1 MNPSDETA
9 IAAASRSSAESA
21 MAVKDTIKDPV
32 VVVANAVASLTITT
46 AIPHM
51 VRRIAELEAENA
63 TLRQQV
69 QQPMH
74 GYPMQQH
81 MPKQVPQQYPMQ
93 GQQPTN
99 HKTPM
104 EFDHAIN
111 YVNKIKMRF
120 QNDTQVYKDFLD
132 VLHTYQK
139 GQRGIEVVYKQVAQL
154 FRDQQDL
161 LEEFAQF
168 LPEATPHHMTAKQAQ
183 EERGK
188 PEAAGVPMET
198 EEEDGSG

>member
-1 MNPSDETA
+1 MIERVSQLFKGHSTLIKGFNTFLPAGYKIEIDDDERVIVH
-9 IAAASRSSAESA
+9 IAKE
-21 MAVKDTIKDPV
+21 
-32 VVVANAVASLTITT
+32 
-46 AIPHM
+46 
-51 VRRIAELEAENA
+51 
-63 TLRQQV
+63 
-69 QQPMH
+69 
-74 GYPMQQH
+74 
-81 MPKQVPQQYPMQ
+81 

-111 YVNKIKMRF
+111 YVNKIKKRF

-132 VLHTYQK
+132 ILHTYQK
-139 GQRGIEVVYKQVAQL
+139 EQRDIEVVYKQVAQL

-168 LPEATPHHMTAKQAQ
+168 LPEATHHHMTAKQAQ

-198 EEEDGSG
+198 EDDAGSG